1 MGRLISVIAGTSF
14 LLGIAAC
21 VGTGSEGGSAS
32 PVDPAAALTDQWAA
46 HGGGHSEQRHSPL
59 TQINATNVQQLGV
72 AWYADL
78 IERGAYQGTPLM
90 VDGKLIVTTPWS
102 KVYAFD
108 AKSGKQLWKYDPRVP
123 RELVAGVLCCNVA
136 NRGAAYWNGKII
148 SATLDGRLVAVDI
161 DDGRKVW
168 EAQTTEP
175 GKALSITGAPRIGN
189 GIVFIGQAGAEYLQ
203 RGFLSGWDAE
213 TGRKLWHWWAVPGNP
228 ADGFADQP
236 EMEWAARTW
245 KGEWWKFGGGGTPW
259 DGILYDPQTELVIF
273 GTGNGSPWPAGVRS
287 PGGGDN
293 LFTASI
299 VALHA
304 KTGKYAWHY
313 QTTPMDSWDYD
324 NTSPLTTAD
333 LVINGEKKHVVMQA
347 PKNGFLY
354 VIEAATGKVLSA
366 DLIVPGAN
374 WLTGFDKANNW
385 KPILNPHADP
395 GRTGLGWTVVPLQ
408 AHLWYPQAFNPQTG
422 LIYIPTRYGSLTV
435 VAEPDLT
442 KSKQGIVMGGQA
454 QLAAPNLGDGP
465 RAYLLAW
472 DPAKRAAAWKST
484 EGSGGNGLLSTAG
497 NLVFQSNGN
506 NLLAFRADTGEKL
519 WTGALGAGVT
529 AAFVT
534 YSIDGVQYLAGV
546 GAVGRNAG
554 GRLVV
559 LKLGGTA
566 VVPPPP
572 PPAQQVLNPP
582 ANFGDPA
589 LLARGEEKYRQH
601 CTICHEARMNIGGF
615 PDLRYSPFLGS
626 EAAFH
631 AVVMDGAL
639 SEAGMLPF
647 AKAFGREDAEAIR
660 AHLVSLANSLKAAP
674 QAGGNSGGAS
684 RGAGAGGPRGGA
696 ADAAVNARAPQLG
709 GGMGIFAEGAPA
721 QPAATGDQ
729 QPEATVEM
737 HQ

>member
-1 MGRLISVIAGTSF
+1 MGRLTTVLAGA
-14 LLGIAAC
+14 GIALGVVAC
-21 VGTGSEGGSAS
+21 VASGGSSAGKAS
-32 PVDPAAALTDQWAA
+32 ADPAAAVTDQWAA
-46 HGGGHSEQRHSPL
+46 HGGDHSEQRHSPL
-59 TQINATNVQQLGV
+59 TQINDTNVKQLGL
-72 AWYADL
+72 AWHADVP
-78 IERGAYQGTPLM
+78 EPGGYQTTPLV
-90 VDGKLIVTTPWS
+90 VDGKIIFTTPWS
-102 KVYAFD
+102 KAYAFD
-108 AKSGKQLWKYDPRVP
+108 ARTGKQLWRYDPQVR
-123 RELVAGVLCCNVA
+123 REIAATSLCCNNT
-136 NRGAAYWNGKII
+136 NRGAAYWNGKVIWG
-148 SATLDGRLVAVDI
+148 TLDGRLVAVDI
-161 DDGRKVW
+161 NDGKKIW
-168 EAQTTEP
+168 EAQTTNP
-175 GKALSITGAPRIGN
+175 DDAMSITGAPRVGN
-189 GIVFIGQAGAEYLQ
+189 GIVFIGQAGAEFHQ

-213 TGRKLWHWWAVPGNP
+213 TGKKLWHWWAVPGNP
-228 ADGFADQP
+228 ANGFEQP
-236 EMEWAARTW
+236 ELEMAAKTW
-245 KGEWWKFGGGGTPW
+245 NGEWWKTGGGATPW
-259 DGILYDPQTELVIF
+259 DGIVYDPKTGLVIF
-273 GTGNGSPWPAGVRS
+273 GTGNGAPWPSEVRS

-304 KTGKYAWHY
+304 RTGRYAWHY

-347 PKNGFLY
+347 PKNGFVY

-385 KPILNPHADP
+385 KPILNPYADP

-484 EGSGGNGLLSTAG
+484 EGSGSNGLLSTAG
-497 NLVFQSNGN
+497 NLVFQANGN

-519 WTGALGAGVT
+519 WSGALGAGVS
-529 AAFVT
+529 AAFVS

-546 GAVGRNAG
+546 GGLGRNAG

-566 VVPPPP
+566 VVPPAPP
-572 PPAQQVLNPP
+572 PVQQVLNPP
-582 ANFGDPA
+582 ANFGDEA
-589 LLARGEEKYRQH
+589 LLARGEERYRQH

-615 PDLRYSPFLGS
+615 PDLRYSPYLNS
-626 EAAFH
+626 EAAFQ

-647 AKAFGREDAEAIR
+647 ARAFGREDAEAIR
-660 AHLVSLANSLKAAP
+660 AHLVSLANTLKADPQRAAP
-674 QAGGNSGGAS
+674 
-684 RGAGAGGPRGGA
+684 GAGGPRAGGPGVARGGGA
-696 ADAAVNARAPQLG
+696 AAPALAPQLG

-721 QPAATGDQ
+721 QAPAPGDQ